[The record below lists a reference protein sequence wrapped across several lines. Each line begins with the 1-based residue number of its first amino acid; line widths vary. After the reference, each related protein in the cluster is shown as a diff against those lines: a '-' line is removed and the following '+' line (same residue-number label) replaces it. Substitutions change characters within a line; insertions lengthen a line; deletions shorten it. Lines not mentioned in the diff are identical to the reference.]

1 MRSSHS
7 RPTGDAMDE
16 HATQQSPMTTA
27 RMAGALYLVIVA
39 IGLFGQAYVRDRLV
53 VSGDAFA
60 TAQNIAASATM
71 WRASVSA
78 ELGYLVIAV
87 IVDVLLYR
95 LLRPVNA
102 TIALLAFALNLV
114 SIAVEVVG
122 RFMLLAPI
130 VLLGDAP
137 YLQAIAVDA
146 RQALAYA
153 FLRLHDH
160 GWALAL
166 VFFGAVCIA
175 WGHLIRTSGFLPRTL
190 GWLMQLAGV
199 CYIVNSYALLLVPPL
214 ARTLFPA
221 ILLPAFV
228 AELGLALW
236 LVSRGVDAAAW
247 RSVVGRQRTVEV
259 AT

>member
-1 MRSSHS
+1 
-7 RPTGDAMDE
+7 MDE
-16 HATQQSPMTTA
+16 DALHRSPQTAA
-27 RMAGALYLVIVA
+27 RMAGALYLVIVFV
-39 IGLFGQAYVRDRLV
+39 GMFGEAFVRDRLV
-53 VSGDAFA
+53 VSGNAVA
-60 TAQNIAASATM
+60 TAQNIVASATM

-78 ELGYLVIAV
+78 ELAYLVLAV

-95 LLRPVNA
+95 LLRPVDR

-114 SIAVEVVG
+114 SIATEVVG
-122 RFMLLAPI
+122 RFMLLAPL
-130 VLLGDAP
+130 VLLSDAP
-137 YLQAIAVDA
+137 YLQPIATEA

-175 WGHLIRTSGFLPRTL
+175 WGHLLRRSRFLPAAL
-190 GWLMQLAGV
+190 GWLMQLAGA
-199 CYIVNSYALLLVPPL
+199 CYIVNSFALLLAPPL
-214 ARTLFPA
+214 ARALFPA

-236 LVSRGVDAAAW
+236 LVVRGVDPVAW
-247 RSVVGRQRTVEV
+247 RSMAAGSRLEEAGT
-259 AT
+259 